1 MSFDHLVEKTTR
13 RAGNRITRRSF
24 IGRVALAMSAVGVG
38 GLGFSPAPA
47 LAVDCPCRTCGDS
60 TACGGSFGNPCPSFT
75 CAGGAWY
82 MCTSYCGTSKL
93 TKFQDCML
101 KHSCHTY
108 CGKDGMPGCYY
119 QSPYGSCGGRDTVWC
134 RSVTCIRSSKC

>member
-1 MSFDHLVEKTTR
+1 MSFDHFAESTAR

-24 IGRVALAMSAVGVG
+24 IGRLALAISAAGAG
-38 GLGFSPAPA
+38 SLAFRSAPA
-47 LAVDCPCRTCGDS
+47 LAIDCPCRVCGDS
-60 TACGGSFGNPCPSFT
+60 TACGGSFGHPCPSFT

-82 MCTSYCGTSKL
+82 MCTTYCGTKHL

-108 CGKDGMPGCYY
+108 CGKDHRPGCYY
-119 QSPYGSCGGRDTVWC
+119 RTPYGSCGGRSTVWC
-134 RSVTCIRSSKC
+134 RSVTCVTSSQC

>member
-1 MSFDHLVEKTTR
+1 MSFDHFAESAAR

-24 IGRVALAMSAVGVG
+24 IGRLALAISAAGAG
-38 GLGFSPAPA
+38 SLAFRSAPA
-47 LAVDCPCRTCGDS
+47 LAIDCPCRVCGDS
-60 TACGGSFGNPCPSFT
+60 TACGGSFGHPCPSFT

-82 MCTSYCGTSKL
+82 MCTTYCGTSHL

-108 CGKDGMPGCYY
+108 CGRDHRPGCYY
-119 QSPYGSCGGRDTVWC
+119 RTPYGSCGGRSTVWC
-134 RSVTCIRSSKC
+134 RSVTCVKSNQC

>member
-1 MSFDHLVEKTTR
+1 MSFDHIAESAAR

-24 IGRVALAMSAVGVG
+24 IGRLALAISAAGAG
-38 GLGFSPAPA
+38 SLAFRSAPA
-47 LAVDCPCRTCGDS
+47 LAIDCPCRVCGDS
-60 TACGGSFGNPCPSFT
+60 TACGGSFGHPCPSFT

-82 MCTSYCGTSKL
+82 MCTTYCGTSHL

-108 CGKDGMPGCYY
+108 CGKDHRPGCYY
-119 QSPYGSCGGRDTVWC
+119 RTPYGSCGGRSTVWC
-134 RSVTCIRSSKC
+134 RSVTCVKSNQC

>member
-1 MSFDHLVEKTTR
+1 MSFDHFAESAAR

-24 IGRVALAMSAVGVG
+24 IGRLALAISAAGAG
-38 GLGFSPAPA
+38 SLAFRSAPA
-47 LAVDCPCRTCGDS
+47 LAIDCPCRVCGDS
-60 TACGGSFGNPCPSFT
+60 TACGGSFGHPCPSFT

-82 MCTSYCGTSKL
+82 MCTTYCGTSHL

-108 CGKDGMPGCYY
+108 CGKDHRPGCYY
-119 QSPYGSCGGRDTVWC
+119 RTPYGSCGGRSTVWC
-134 RSVTCIRSSKC
+134 RSVTCVKSNQC

>member
-1 MSFDHLVEKTTR
+1 MSFDHFAESAAR

-24 IGRVALAMSAVGVG
+24 IGRLALAISAAGAG
-38 GLGFSPAPA
+38 SLAFRSAPA
-47 LAVDCPCRTCGDS
+47 LAIDCPCRVCGDS
-60 TACGGSFGNPCPSFT
+60 TSCGGSFGHPCPSFT

-82 MCTSYCGTSKL
+82 MCTTYCGTSHL

-108 CGKDGMPGCYY
+108 CGKDHRPGCYY
-119 QSPYGSCGGRDTVWC
+119 RTPYGSCGGRSTVWC
-134 RSVTCIRSSKC
+134 RSVTCVKSNQC

>member
-1 MSFDHLVEKTTR
+1 MSFDHLVEKTAR

-24 IGRVALAMSAVGVG
+24 IGRVALAMSAVGAG
-38 GLGFSPAPA
+38 GLAFSPAPA
-47 LAVDCPCRTCGDS
+47 LAAGCPCRVCGDS
-60 TACGGSFGNPCPSFT
+60 TACGGSFGHPCPSFT

-101 KHSCHTY
+101 EHSCHTY
-108 CGKDGMPGCYY
+108 CGTDHRPGCYY
-119 QSPYGSCGGRDTVWC
+119 QTPYGACGGRDMVWC
-134 RSVTCIRSSKC
+134 RSVTCVRSSQC

>member
-1 MSFDHLVEKTTR
+1 MSFDHFAESAAR

-24 IGRVALAMSAVGVG
+24 IGRLALAISAAGAG
-38 GLGFSPAPA
+38 SLAFRSAPA
-47 LAVDCPCRTCGDS
+47 LAIDCPCRVCGDS
-60 TACGGSFGNPCPSFT
+60 TSCGGSFGHPCPSFT

-82 MCTSYCGTSKL
+82 MCTTYCGTSHL

-108 CGKDGMPGCYY
+108 CGKDHRPGCYY
-119 QSPYGSCGGRDTVWC
+119 RSPYGSCGGRSTVWC
-134 RSVTCIRSSKC
+134 RSVTCVKSNQC

>member
-1 MSFDHLVEKTTR
+1 MSFDHFAESAAR

-24 IGRVALAMSAVGVG
+24 IGRLALAISAAGAG
-38 GLGFSPAPA
+38 SLAFRTAPA
-47 LAVDCPCRTCGDS
+47 LAIDCPCRVCGDS
-60 TACGGSFGNPCPSFT
+60 TSCGGSFGHPCPSFT

-82 MCTSYCGTSKL
+82 MCTTYCGTSHL

-108 CGKDGMPGCYY
+108 CGKDHRPGCYY
-119 QSPYGSCGGRDTVWC
+119 RSPYGSCGGRSTVWC
-134 RSVTCIRSSKC
+134 RSVTCVKSNQC

>member
-1 MSFDHLVEKTTR
+1 MSFDHFAESAAR

-24 IGRVALAMSAVGVG
+24 IGRLALAISAAGAG
-38 GLGFSPAPA
+38 SLAFRSAPA
-47 LAVDCPCRTCGDS
+47 LAIDCPCRVCGDS
-60 TACGGSFGNPCPSFT
+60 TSCGGSFGHPCPSFT

-82 MCTSYCGTSKL
+82 MCTTYCGTSHL

-108 CGKDGMPGCYY
+108 CGQDHRPGCYY
-119 QSPYGSCGGRDTVWC
+119 RTPYGSCGGRSTVWC
-134 RSVTCIRSSKC
+134 RSVTCVKSNQC